1 MPLSTTSPLLLSK
14 LNKKQYKDPSFLR
27 LRDEV
32 PNQTSCH
39 ADTTTPT
46 TLQIGV
52 VNAPFVVKSLH
63 VGKKTKEFALRLRPL
78 FKNDECVKTASAVMQ
93 DSLSDVIQRNYD
105 VATMNVKRSFFYAR
119 LNRDSQ
125 LYQITNPDDMR
136 SLRVE
141 DLKVGDRVIV
151 VVTFMGVAVDTASKT
166 WSLEWIINSLM
177 RLPPA
182 DPPIVPAADFD
193 QVSSFNM
200 ECIPEES
207 STTSTNKQ
215 SLPRRISRQ
224 PSPPLSQ
231 NESEEDREASDIE
244 EFDDEEDDEDDED
257 DEGDEDAENDEDD
270 EDDEEDDEDDEWDEG
285 TGNNNEVEDDFTT
298 ESDVE
303 DDDRTEDDDD
313 VIAAKN
319 EQASDGLSF
328 LDEQLE
334 EGADDCEGEEGPPQN
349 PPEDDDIFGENALFQ
364 NIICP
369 ATTTRRSKK
378 NAPKERTRKSS
389 SSQRE
394 LQNAYKMA
402 LRRVPVEF

>member
-14 LNKKQYKDPSFLR
+14 LNKKQYQDPSFLR

-78 FKNDECVKTASAVMQ
+78 FKDDECVKTASAVMQ

-136 SLRVE
+136 SLRVK

-177 RLPPA
+177 RLPPPE
-182 DPPIVPAADFD
+182 PPIVPAADFD

-207 STTSTNKQ
+207 TSSLDTTTSTNKQ
-215 SLPRRISRQ
+215 SLPRRTFRH

-257 DEGDEDAENDEDD
+257 VEDD
-270 EDDEEDDEDDEWDEG
+270 EDDEGDEDDEECADWDEG
-285 TGNNNEVEDDFTT
+285 IEDDDRT
-298 ESDVE
+298 E
-303 DDDRTEDDDD
+303 DDRTEDDDD

-334 EGADDCEGEEGPPQN
+334 DDGEEGLPDPH
-349 PPEDDDIFGENALFQ
+349 DDIFGENDDENALMFQ
-364 NIICP
+364 NIISCPATP
-369 ATTTRRSKK
+369 ATTTRRLKK

-394 LQNAYKMA
+394 LQKAYEMA
-402 LRRVPVEF
+402 LRPR